1 MTFSCGEVR
10 DRFEAYGSEALAAG
24 ERGAVREHLRS
35 CEPCREE
42 ASAADPLFLFAG
54 VGAGPVPA
62 DATAGV
68 LAAVRAGIAL
78 KTAERRLEVPTARR
92 RLGALASAAAAV
104 ALTLLV
110 PAAPARRAPRDAVA
124 TQGGP
129 AEELRAG
136 VEQAPGRPSECG
148 RHKDVPGG
156 RDDLRPRLRRGR
168 AARGLDR
175 GSVARHLEI
184 ERLKD

>member
-10 DRFEAYGSEALAAG
+10 DRFGAYGSETLAAA

-42 ASAADPLFLFAG
+42 ASAADPLFLF
-54 VGAGPVPA
+54 VGAGAAPVPT
-62 DATAGV
+62 DVTAGV
-68 LAAVRAGIAL
+68 LEAVRAGIAL
-78 KTAERRLEVPTARR
+78 KTAERRLEVPRARR

-110 PAAPARRAPRDAVA
+110 PGAPARRAPGDAIA

-129 AEELRAG
+129 APRSFAPASNKRPAG
-136 VEQAPGRPSECG
+136 EILPNA
-148 RHKDVPGG
+148 GG
-156 RDDLRPRLRRGR
+156 TKTYPADATIYDLGSGAGEPRVVWIVDRS
-168 AARGLDR
+168 LD
-175 GSVARHLEI
+175 I
-184 ERLKD
+184 

>member
-10 DRFEAYGSEALAAG
+10 DRFVAYGSEALAAQ

-35 CEPCREE
+35 CEPCRKK
-42 ASAADPLFLFAG
+42 ASAADPLFLF
-54 VGAGPVPA
+54 VGAGAAPVA
-62 DATAGV
+62 AEATAGV

-110 PAAPARRAPRDAVA
+110 PGAPARRAPRDTLA

-129 AEELRAG
+129 AARSFAPASNKRPAGELLPKAG
-136 VEQAPGRPSECG
+136 GTKTYPA
-148 RHKDVPGG
+148 DATIY
-156 RDDLRPRLRRGR
+156 DLGSGAGEPRVVWIVDRS
-168 AARGLDR
+168 LD
-175 GSVARHLEI
+175 I
-184 ERLKD
+184 

>member
-10 DRFEAYGSEALAAG
+10 DRFEAYGSEALTAQ

-35 CEPCREE
+35 CESCREE
-42 ASAADPLFLFAG
+42 ASAADPLFQF
-54 VGAGPVPA
+54 VGAGAAPVPTE
-62 DATAGV
+62 ATAGV

-110 PAAPARRAPRDAVA
+110 PGAPPRRAPREALA
-124 TQGGP
+124 TQG
-129 AEELRAG
+129 
-136 VEQAPGRPSECG
+136 
-148 RHKDVPGG
+148 VP
-156 RDDLRPRLRRGR
+156 
-168 AARGLDR
+168 AARSFAPASNKRPAGLPNAGGTKTYPADATIYDLGSGAGEPRVVWIVDR
-175 GSVARHLEI
+175 SLDI
-184 ERLKD
+184 

>member
-10 DRFEAYGSEALAAG
+10 DRFEAYGSEALAAQ

-42 ASAADPLFLFAG
+42 ASAADPLFLF
-54 VGAGPVPA
+54 VGAGAAPVPTE
-62 DATAGV
+62 ATAGV
-68 LAAVRAGIAL
+68 LEAVRAGIAL

-104 ALTLLV
+104 VLTLLV
-110 PAAPARRAPRDAVA
+110 PGAPARRAPGDAVA

-129 AEELRAG
+129 AARSFVPASNTRPAG
-136 VEQAPGRPSECG
+136 EVLPKA
-148 RHKDVPGG
+148 GG
-156 RDDLRPRLRRGR
+156 TKQYPADATIYDFGSGAGEPRVVWIVDRS
-168 AARGLDR
+168 LD
-175 GSVARHLEI
+175 I
-184 ERLKD
+184 